1 MVLSEKLLYLRK
13 KQGMSQ
19 EQLAAKVTVSRQ
31 AISKWELGESLP
43 DTENILQ
50 LTKIFNVTADFL
62 LNDEI
67 DIPVAVAIDE
77 NDKDVSQSLLEK
89 ELKDDSDRLA
99 MKAYARKQKKFSWI
113 PIVGSGLMILVIVII
128 YALFFR

>member
-1 MVLSEKLLYLRK
+1 MVLGEKLLYLRK

-99 MKAYARKQKKFSWI
+99 MKAYAQKEKKFSWI
-113 PIVGSGLMILVIVII
+113 PIVVSGLMILVIVII

>member
-1 MVLSEKLLYLRK
+1 MVLGEKLLYLRK
-13 KQGMSQ
+13 KQGLSQ
-19 EQLAAKVTVSRQ
+19 EQLANQVTVSRQ

-43 DTENILQ
+43 DTDNIRQ

-67 DIPVAVAIDE
+67 DIPVTVTTGKE
-77 NDKDVSQSLLEK
+77 DKDVIQSLLEK

-99 MKAYARKQKKFSWI
+99 MKAYTQKSKKFSWI
-113 PIVGSGLMILVIVII
+113 PIMVSGLMILVIVVV

>member
-1 MVLSEKLLYLRK
+1 MVLGEKLLYLRK

-99 MKAYARKQKKFSWI
+99 LKAYTQEQKKFSWI
-113 PIVGSGLMILVIVII
+113 PIVVSGLMILVIVII